1 MENMDNMD
9 ISVFPLPFNI
19 HLGFVILAVILF
31 AVQYYRCRRTYQL
44 LTLIAIPL
52 TLLLYI
58 NESTA
63 WHYTIG
69 AVEAILL
76 LAAIISSVIDG
87 IKNRREIKA
96 LESTAGNSSASAENT
111 DTKAE

>member
-1 MENMDNMD
+1 MENMDIN
-9 ISVFPLPFNI
+9 VFPLPFNI
-19 HLGFVILAVILF
+19 HLIFVILAVILF

-44 LTLIAIPL
+44 LVMIAIPA

-63 WHYTIG
+63 WHYTMG

-76 LAAIISSVIDG
+76 IAAIGSSVWDG
-87 IKNRREIKA
+87 IKARRERKA
-96 LESTAGNSSASAENT
+96 LQAAEGETSETTETAAE
-111 DTKAE
+111 

>member
-44 LTLIAIPL
+44 LIMIAIPA

-69 AVEAILL
+69 AVEAVLL
-76 LAAIISSVIDG
+76 LAAIISSVLDG
-87 IKNRREIKA
+87 IKARRERKA
-96 LESTAGNSSASAENT
+96 LESTAGSSAAENT